1 MISCCIFGLATR
13 LNVISQNSETYQTLV
28 GKFLLFFPKS
38 GSQTLN
44 FLLMWPEII
53 ILLKES
59 MCNDLCVP
67 VLVKPTNDVTL
78 FYANAPH
85 QVQIHSDLS
94 CESVNFILL
103 LMAIQHFGLIWLL
116 LPVNIFQCS
125 FNYFSQILRLSK
137 GYGHQVICNWPILQ
151 DEAKKLCPL
160 RCLLMLWPKKLTQN
174 NDFLPVYGVF

>member
-13 LNVISQNSETYQTLV
+13 LNVISQNYETYQTLV

-67 VLVKPTNDVTL
+67 VLVKTTNDVTL
-78 FYANAPH
+78 FYAMP
-85 QVQIHSDLS
+85 
-94 CESVNFILL
+94 
-103 LMAIQHFGLIWLL
+103 
-116 LPVNIFQCS
+116 
-125 FNYFSQILRLSK
+125 LSK
-137 GYGHQVICNWPILQ
+137 SRYIQICHVSLSILFFYWWLSNIL
-151 DEAKKLCPL
+151 DWFDCCYVYTYSNTLS
-160 RCLLMLWPKKLTQN
+160 TI
-174 NDFLPVYGVF
+174 FLKF

>member
-53 ILLKES
+53 ILLKKS

-78 FYANAPH
+78 FMLCPSPSPDTFRFVMWVRQFHSFTDGYPTFWIDLTVVTCIHIPMLFQLFFSNFKIVQGICH
-85 QVQIHSDLS
+85 QV
-94 CESVNFILL
+94 
-103 LMAIQHFGLIWLL
+103 
-116 LPVNIFQCS
+116 
-125 FNYFSQILRLSK
+125 K
-137 GYGHQVICNWPILQ
+137 CNWPILQ